1 MYVVMDN
8 TMATMGDLIGFNGYL
23 NTTTPFSVKEHQ
35 VQWKTDRRYM
45 DFNIGNTY
53 NETCAYPRF
62 WNETGFPVDD
72 VVNSELQG
80 CYDSDFDQFGD
91 IEAFGV
97 FPDWQRQVECVEICS
112 RSRLMFLSSWP
123 NSLLCKIVCESG
135 YLQSGSGFNA
145 ILVS

>member
-45 DFNIGNTY
+45 DFNFGNAY
-53 NETCAYPRF
+53 NETCAFPRF
-62 WNETGFPVDD
+62 WNETGFPIDD
-72 VVNSELQG
+72 IVNTELQG

-97 FPDWQRQVECVEICS
+97 FPDWQRQVRCARDQLPIETNIFE
-112 RSRLMFLSSWP
+112 
-123 NSLLCKIVCESG
+123 
-135 YLQSGSGFNA
+135 
-145 ILVS
+145 

>member
-35 VQWKTDRRYM
+35 VLWKTDRRYM

-53 NETCAYPRF
+53 NETCVYPRF

-72 VVNSELQG
+72 VVNSELKG

-97 FPDWQRQVECVEICS
+97 FPDWQRQVECARTLFPIEADIVE
-112 RSRLMFLSSWP
+112 
-123 NSLLCKIVCESG
+123 
-135 YLQSGSGFNA
+135 
-145 ILVS
+145 